1 MTDIQII
8 KDDDKL
14 EELNKLENYLK
25 DNNYNYRRVDIY
37 EERVTTPTGLPYTLK
52 YPRHQLI
59 VYGEDGR
66 QWDAIC
72 QQGSYGYDSGL
83 LEVYGD
89 IVNINDDVEGF
100 LTTDELITRLEGKV
114 K

>member
-1 MTDIQII
+1 MTDVQII

-14 EELNKLENYLK
+14 EELNKLEKYLK
-25 DNNYNYRRVDIY
+25 DNDYNYYRVDIY
-37 EERVTTPTGLPYTLK
+37 EERITTPANLPYTLK

-59 VYGEDGR
+59 VYDEDGR

-72 QQGSYGYDSGL
+72 QRGSYGYDAGL

-89 IVNINDDVEGF
+89 IVSVNDEVEGF
-100 LTTDELITRLEGKV
+100 LTADELITRLEESIK
-114 K
+114 

>member
-1 MTDIQII
+1 MADVQTI

-14 EELNKLENYLK
+14 EELNKLEKYLK
-25 DNNYNYRRVDIY
+25 DNDYNYHRVDIY
-37 EERVTTPTGLPYTLK
+37 EERITTPAELPYTLK

-59 VYGEDGR
+59 VHDENGR

-72 QQGSYGYDSGL
+72 QRGSYGYDSGL

-89 IVNINDDVEGF
+89 IVNVNDEVEGF
-100 LTTDELITRLEGKV
+100 LTADELITRLEERIK
-114 K
+114 